1 MSDQPL
7 TMAVFQEFQ
16 QKLERQVDAIGRRF
30 DAHDHRF
37 DQLESRMDA
46 RFDVIARRFDAY
58 DQRFDQLESRM
69 DTRFNEV
76 TGQIDAVLH
85 RALGLEDEVAAI
97 TEGLGRVERA
107 VERAGGQ
114 LGALESAVLRLDERL
129 SLVEKRLDD
138 GVQNQPDYATRTEFQ
153 DLRSAVEELHARI
166 AALERRADRS

>member
-16 QKLERQVDAIGRRF
+16 QKLDRQFDAVARRF
-30 DAHDHRF
+30 DAHDERL
-37 DQLESRMDA
+37 DRLEARMDE
-46 RFDVIARRFDAY
+46 RFDAVARQFDVH

-69 DTRFNEV
+69 DTRFDEV

-85 RALGLEDEVAAI
+85 RVLGLEDEVAAI

-114 LGALESAVLRLDERL
+114 LGTLESAVLRLDERL
-129 SLVEKRLDD
+129 SRVEKRLDEA
-138 GVQNQPDYATRTEFQ
+138 VQNQPDYATRTEFQ
-153 DLRSAVEELHARI
+153 DLRSSVEELQARI